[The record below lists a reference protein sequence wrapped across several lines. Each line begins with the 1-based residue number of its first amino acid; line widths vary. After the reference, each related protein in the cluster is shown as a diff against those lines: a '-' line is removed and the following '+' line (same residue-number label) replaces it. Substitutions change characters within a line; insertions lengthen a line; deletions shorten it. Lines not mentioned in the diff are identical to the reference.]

1 MSSSELLVTVLNLFV
16 AVEVGRVA
24 VEEGL
29 VAARVALVEEL
40 DGRAV
45 EVVVGF
51 AAGLAEV
58 VLVRETEDTELLFS
72 AVVVLAMLDR
82 RS

>member
-1 MSSSELLVTVLNLFV
+1 VTVLNLFV
-16 AVEVGRVA
+16 AVDVGRVA
-24 VEEGL
+24 VEAGR
-29 VAARVALVEEL
+29 VTVRVALVDEL
-40 DGRAV
+40 EGRAV

-51 AAGLAEV
+51 AVGLAET
-58 VLVRETEDTELLFS
+58 VLLRETEETELLFS